1 MNCRMTNA
9 IIMAS
14 GLGTR
19 MMPLTKDM
27 PKPLI
32 KVAGKPMI
40 ETVIGALQNKNVD
53 KIAIVVGY
61 LGNQFR
67 YLADKY
73 PNITIVEN
81 SDYETVNN
89 ISSIFYAK
97 EYLKNADCYICE
109 ADLYVSD
116 SLIFSDN
123 IVTSCYFGKSITGA
137 TDDWV
142 FDQDADGI
150 ITRVGKGGQNCFCM
164 VGLSFFEKNEA
175 EALYAAIEKRY
186 ETEGYENLFW
196 DDVVNENLDKIKL
209 TVKAVRDNQII
220 EIDTPEELE
229 IVEKEILDGIR
240 K

>member
-19 MMPLTKDM
+19 MMPLTKDT

-40 ETVIGALQNKNVD
+40 ETVIEALQNKNVD

-73 PNITIVEN
+73 PNIAIVEN

-89 ISSIFYAK
+89 ISSIFYAR

-116 SLIFSDN
+116 SQIFSDN
-123 IVTSCYFGKSITGA
+123 IEKSCYFGKPIIGS

-142 FDQDADGI
+142 FDQDTDGI

-164 VGLSFFEKNEA
+164 VGLSFFKKNEA

-220 EIDTPEELE
+220 EIDTPEELKK
-229 IVEKEILDGIR
+229 VEKEILEGIR
-240 K
+240 V